1 MSNYSCGE
9 CSKLKRGD
17 TLVGSGRLQQARW
30 GLSLYYLG
38 FQGCWLQQGASRYG
52 GTNQHMSRGG
62 VMLYHVWGYR
72 ASIEQRSGRVVEG
85 FSQVAEEADMDG
97 YRVTM

>member
-1 MSNYSCGE
+1 MGTIVVSPGVPGVLIAARSVP
-9 CSKLKRGD
+9 LRGMD
-17 TLVGSGRLQQARW
+17 
-30 GLSLYYLG
+30 
-38 FQGCWLQQGASRYG
+38 
-52 GTNQHMSRGG
+52 QHMSRGG

>member
-1 MSNYSCGE
+1 
-9 CSKLKRGD
+9 
-17 TLVGSGRLQQARW
+17 
-30 GLSLYYLG
+30 
-38 FQGCWLQQGASRYG
+38 
-52 GTNQHMSRGG
+52 MSRGG